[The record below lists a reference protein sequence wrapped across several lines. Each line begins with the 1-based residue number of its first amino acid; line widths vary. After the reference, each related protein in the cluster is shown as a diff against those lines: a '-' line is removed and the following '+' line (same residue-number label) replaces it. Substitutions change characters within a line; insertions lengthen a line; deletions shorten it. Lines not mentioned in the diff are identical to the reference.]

1 MNNRFKNKKQ
11 IIIILALFFVF
22 SYLAS
27 NSVQAYVIES
37 ENYRLESDEIDMGA
51 IGEMRDFSG
60 LSQQEKELALAA
72 SQNPKQGPV
81 VIFTSKISA
90 WEIIFVSA
98 LVLLLLVFVYYAVF
112 RKRLIFKK

>member
-1 MNNRFKNKKQ
+1 MTKK
-11 IIIILALFFVF
+11 
-22 SYLAS
+22 YLIVITLCFLLGAS
-27 NSVQAYVIES
+27 STDASVMES

-51 IGEMRDFSG
+51 IGDMRDFSG

-90 WEIIFVSA
+90 WEIIFGSA
-98 LVLLLLVFVYYAVF
+98 LALLLLVFVYYIVF
-112 RKRLIFKK
+112 RKRLFSKQ